1 MKSCLQNTL
10 KRLSLGVL
18 SLAAASLLPAA
29 EPRIT
34 PAKDQI
40 GFSIGDDY
48 MIANYTQISALLQ
61 KWDAESDRMTVV
73 SIGTTEEGRTQ
84 YMAVITS
91 PQNHAK
97 LETYR
102 DMSTKLARARL
113 SEDEARKFS
122 STSPL
127 VPAPKTR

>member
-1 MKSCLQNTL
+1 
-10 KRLSLGVL
+10 
-18 SLAAASLLPAA
+18 
-29 EPRIT
+29 
-34 PAKDQI
+34 
-40 GFSIGDDY
+40 

-84 YMAVITS
+84 YMAIITS